1 MSLPWKTLLQKAGLA
16 ALSAAGAERWRV
28 GEAMPGAIL
37 MLHRVR
43 PASADPFQP
52 NAFLEITPEFLDDVL
67 GHLAAARIPVVSLD
81 EAVERIGSANPGRF
95 VVITLDD
102 GYRDNLEHAFPVFQR
117 HRAPF
122 TIYIA
127 SGFVDGLANAW
138 WLTLEAII
146 RGADTLRIPARG
158 APGQELPTGTTAE
171 KLAAARRVAAVLA
184 RQSEASRDAAIRA
197 IAAVNGFHIPSL
209 LRQEFMTWEE
219 IEGLAASPLA
229 TIGGHTVH
237 HVALAQMPAS
247 AALAEITQ
255 GLDRLEERLGRRP
268 IHFAYPYG
276 DESAVNAE
284 TVDLTARA
292 GLATAV
298 TTRRGLLS
306 AADAAHPLNWPRLSL
321 NGHFQSLPE
330 FRLLLSGVP
339 FALERAVWNT
349 APFLRPKGRAVLPAR
364 ATT

>member
-158 APGQELPTGTTAE
+158 RPGRSCRP
-171 KLAAARRVAAVLA
+171 ARPR
-184 RQSEASRDAAIRA
+184 RSW
-197 IAAVNGFHIPSL
+197 PPP
-209 LRQEFMTWEE
+209 
-219 IEGLAASPLA
+219 AASP
-229 TIGGHTVH
+229 
-237 HVALAQMPAS
+237 PS
-247 AALAEITQ
+247 
-255 GLDRLEERLGRRP
+255 
-268 IHFAYPYG
+268 
-276 DESAVNAE
+276 S
-284 TVDLTARA
+284 
-292 GLATAV
+292 
-298 TTRRGLLS
+298 
-306 AADAAHPLNWPRLSL
+306 
-321 NGHFQSLPE
+321 
-330 FRLLLSGVP
+330 
-339 FALERAVWNT
+339 
-349 APFLRPKGRAVLPAR
+349 PAR
-364 ATT
+364 AKRRAMRPSGPSRRSTASTSPACCARNS